1 MQSYLLAAAK
11 QKAEQSMLPEEPQL
25 FEEETRMSA
34 DCGSQSETST
44 PSLSVGNS
52 TNGLK
57 FAKVVVSRL
66 TDDQLMPSTTCGTP
80 ADSLFTNEE
89 SQASQGSVSMVS
101 STTESTPNR
110 GNRKGRMEI
119 NVDPEAYVEYY
130 HIFLCIFD
138 FIVH

>member
-1 MQSYLLAAAK
+1 
-11 QKAEQSMLPEEPQL
+11 MLPKKPQL

-34 DCGSQSETST
+34 DCGSQSEAST
-44 PSLSVGNS
+44 PAISIGNS

-66 TDDQLMPSTTCGTP
+66 TNLDQLMSSTPCETP
-80 ADSLFTNEE
+80 ADSPAPLITNEE
-89 SQASQGSVSMVS
+89 SQGSVSMVS

-119 NVDPEAYVEYY
+119 NVDPDAYVE
-130 HIFLCIFD
+130 
-138 FIVH
+138 